1 MSTSDIKK
9 QALRY
14 LLFSIFLIIF
24 GTVYEQFSHGVNSNY
39 MIYAFL
45 IPLIFG
51 FGSSIIIKKHPS
63 KLSNILYS
71 LGVITLTFGSLFK
84 GVLDIY
90 GTTNKLIIVYPIF
103 GFSLMIGGIIVYI
116 IKLSQT

>member
-45 IPLIFG
+45 IPLILG
-51 FGSSIIIKKHPS
+51 FGSAIIIKKHPS
-63 KLSNILYS
+63 KLSNTLYS
-71 LGVITLTFGSLFK
+71 LSIITLTFGSLFK

-90 GTTNKLIIVYPIF
+90 GTTNKLIIIYPIF
-103 GFSLMIGGIIVYI
+103 GLSLMIGGIIVYI

>member
-14 LLFSIFLIIF
+14 LIFSIFLVIF

-45 IPLIFG
+45 IPLILG
-51 FGSSIIIKKHPS
+51 FGSSIVLKKHPS

-71 LGVITLTFGSLFK
+71 LGVITITFGSLFK

-90 GTTNKLIIVYPIF
+90 GTTNKLIILYPIIGF
-103 GFSLMIGGIIVYI
+103 GLLLGGIIVYV